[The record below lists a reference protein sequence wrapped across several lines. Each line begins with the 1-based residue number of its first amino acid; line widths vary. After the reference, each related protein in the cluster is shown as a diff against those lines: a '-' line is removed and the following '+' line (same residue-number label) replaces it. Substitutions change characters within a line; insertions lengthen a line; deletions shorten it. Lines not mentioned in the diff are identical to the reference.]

1 MSRSSIHRNDSDAP
15 AITKMPTRIS
25 AEMRHSEGKLVVLNQ
40 KNRLFLQTEQQQAQ
54 YTLEQFQSLSHLPL
68 ASNHG

>member
-25 AEMRHSEGKLVVLNQ
+25 AEMRHSEGKLVALNQ
-40 KNRLFLQTEQQQAQ
+40 KNRLFLSSGNKANTRSSNSKFFH
-54 YTLEQFQSLSHLPL
+54 TCLWH
-68 ASNHG
+68 SNHD